1 MKKIILL
8 FALVI
13 CGCGFRPMFSG
24 QNTDIY
30 VPPISGINGIE
41 LRNRLNA
48 QFGGQHDA
56 TAPYTLTVTLGSPA
70 TRYKAL
76 ERTGDATW
84 QEISLRATYT
94 LTRGDEKI
102 ASGVETASES
112 YTFVRYLVAS
122 NASYN
127 NAIQNII
134 QVLATKISARAIAEV
149 SNDTT
154 ATTGK

>member
-24 QNTDIY
+24 QSTDIY

-56 TAPYTLTVTLGSPA
+56 TAPYTLTVTLSAPA
-70 TRYKAL
+70 TQYKAL
-76 ERTGDATW
+76 ETTGDATW
-84 QEISLRATYT
+84 QEISLKATYT

-102 ASGVETASES
+102 ASGTETASES

-127 NAIQNII
+127 NAVQNII

-149 SNDTT
+149 SHDTT
-154 ATTGK
+154 TTSK

>member
-1 MKKIILL
+1 
-8 FALVI
+8 
-13 CGCGFRPMFSG
+13 MFSG

-56 TAPYTLTVTLGSPA
+56 TAPYTLTVTLSTPA
-70 TRYKAL
+70 TKYKAL

-84 QEISLRATYT
+84 QEISLKATYV

-102 ASGVETASES
+102 ASGAETASES

-127 NAIQNII
+127 NAVQNII
-134 QVLATKISARAIAEV
+134 QVLATKISTRAIAEV
-149 SNDTT
+149 SHDT

>member
-1 MKKIILL
+1 
-8 FALVI
+8 
-13 CGCGFRPMFSG
+13 MFSG
-24 QNTDIY
+24 QSTDIY

-56 TAPYTLTVTLGSPA
+56 TAPYTLTVTLSAPA
-70 TRYKAL
+70 TQYKAL
-76 ERTGDATW
+76 ETTGDATW
-84 QEISLRATYT
+84 QEISLKATYT

-102 ASGVETASES
+102 ASGTETASES

-127 NAIQNII
+127 NAVQNII

-149 SNDTT
+149 SHDTT
-154 ATTGK
+154 TTSK